1 MKSRFHTVSMGMK
14 VHVSKQAS
22 DGFFDR
28 RAAKKEVVRMREYR
42 DPNYAKGMDA
52 LFGGAVKPPKRG
64 RMRF

>member
-1 MKSRFHTVSMGMK
+1 MK
-14 VHVSKQAS
+14 VHISKQAS
-22 DGFFDR
+22 DDFFDR

-52 LFGGAVKPPKRG
+52 LFGGAVKAPKRG